1 MIRRILRFI
10 SRLILIF
17 CILIPV
23 CLILPRFAG
32 YDMYAVISDS
42 MSPALP
48 MGSLIYVND
57 IDPQGFEKDDIVCFY
72 LNAVSRVPISHRVV
86 ENDRQKQE
94 IVTKGDR
101 NEKEDF
107 TSVPYVQI
115 VGKVFFHLPVLG
127 YIVLILEQLWGKILF
142 GALFVVSLLAIELK
156 L

>member
-1 MIRRILRFI
+1 MIRRILRII

-17 CILIPV
+17 CILVPV
-23 CLILPRFAG
+23 FLILPRFAG
-32 YDMYAVISDS
+32 YGMYTIISDS

-48 MGSLIYVND
+48 IGSLIYVRD
-57 IDPQGFEKDDIVCFY
+57 IDPEKFQKDDIACFY
-72 LNAVSRVPISHRVV
+72 LNETSRVPISHRVV
-86 ENDRQKQE
+86 ENDTAKQE

-115 VGKVFFHLPVLG
+115 IGKVFFHLPVLG
-127 YIVLILEQLWGKILF
+127 YVVLVLEQLWGKILF
-142 GALFVVSLLAIELK
+142 GALFIASLLAIELK